1 MTASDDDVEYLTVE
15 DVIEIHGDIIGE
27 DADATS
33 GIERPDRISYAV
45 EFIRCEMPGRCPE
58 TIPGKAFHLMRLI
71 ASNHWFV
78 DGNKRTALNSAEV
91 FLFINGYEFSYGE
104 DIRSMLKLFSV
115 REGLIDEDVGIQYID
130 EQLSPISFE
139 FRLTK
144 REESIQD
151 QLSGAM
157 QDAADQIAEE
167 MTEMLDSW
175 KELVGEPQSIDWN
188 LHDITV
194 NTEEREEEDQN
205 GG

>member
-1 MTASDDDVEYLTVE
+1 
-15 DVIEIHGDIIGE
+15 
-27 DADATS
+27 
-33 GIERPDRISYAV
+33 
-45 EFIRCEMPGRCPE
+45 
-58 TIPGKAFHLMRLI
+58 MRLI